1 MVYAIGAVMTPE
13 PIVLSG
19 NATTLEAARA
29 LRDSDHD
36 AVIVIEADGL
46 GLATA
51 EDIALGVVAEG
62 GDLGH
67 VEIATVCTHN
77 VVALVPSLAIG
88 EAIHV
93 MRERAFRRLP
103 VVDDGTPVGIV
114 SLGGLALERDLDGD
128 LGSDS
133 FFFEGPSGHFDF
145 RAASLIAFVQV
156 AAKVSDETWVR
167 HLRQGNYSRWFG
179 EVLNDPVLAKEAAAF
194 ESSDD
199 LPAAESRAGV
209 RAAIKRLYA
218 TT

>member
-1 MVYAIGAVMTPE
+1 MVDAIGAVMTPE
-13 PIVLSG
+13 PILLPG
-19 NATTLEAARA
+19 NATTFEAARA
-29 LRDSDHD
+29 LRDSHHD
-36 AVIVIEADGL
+36 AVIVTEAHGL
-46 GLATA
+46 GIATA

-67 VEIATVCTHN
+67 VEISSVCMHN
-77 VVALVPSLAIG
+77 VVALAPSQSIG
-88 EAIHV
+88 EAIHL

-156 AAKVSDETWVR
+156 AAKVTDETWVR
-167 HLRQGNYSRWFG
+167 HLREGNYSRWFG
-179 EVLNDPVLAKEAAAF
+179 EVLKDPVLAEEAAAF
-194 ESSDD
+194 ESNDD
-199 LPAAESRAGV
+199 IPVAESRAGL

>member
-1 MVYAIGAVMTPE
+1 MVKPIGAVMTPD
-13 PIVLSG
+13 PIVLPGS
-19 NATTLEAARA
+19 ATTLRAARA
-29 LRDSDHD
+29 MRDAHHD

-46 GLATA
+46 GIVTA
-51 EDIALGVVAEG
+51 EDIALGAVAEG
-62 GDLGH
+62 GDVDR
-67 VEIATVCTHN
+67 VEIAAVCVRN
-77 VVALVPSLAIG
+77 VAALVPSQTVG
-88 EAIHV
+88 EAIQL

-128 LGSDS
+128 LGPDS

-145 RAASLIAFVQV
+145 RAPSLIAFVQV

-167 HLRQGNYSRWFG
+167 HLRQGNYSRWFR
-179 EVLNDPVLAKEAAAF
+179 EVLNDPVLAEEAAAF
-194 ESSDD
+194 ECSHDV
-199 LPAAESRAGV
+199 PAAASRAGI

>member
-1 MVYAIGAVMTPE
+1 M
-13 PIVLSG
+13 
-19 NATTLEAARA
+19 
-29 LRDSDHD
+29 RDAHHD
-36 AVIVIEADGL
+36 AVIVVEAHGL
-46 GLATA
+46 GIATA
-51 EDIALGVVAEG
+51 EDIALGAVAGG

-67 VEIATVCTHN
+67 VELATVCVHN
-77 VVALVPSLAIG
+77 VVVLVPSQTIG
-88 EAIHV
+88 EAIQV

-145 RAASLIAFVQV
+145 RAPSLLAFVQV

-179 EVLNDPVLAKEAAAF
+179 EVLNDPVLATEAAAF
-194 ESSDD
+194 ESEGDMS
-199 LPAAESRAGV
+199 AAESRAGV

-218 TT
+218 AT

>member
-1 MVYAIGAVMTPE
+1 MDVIGAVMTPE
-13 PIVLSG
+13 PIVLPG
-19 NATTLEAARA
+19 KATTLEAARA
-29 LRDSDHD
+29 LRDSHHD
-36 AVIVIEADGL
+36 AVIVTEAQGL
-46 GLATA
+46 GIATA
-51 EDIALGVVAEG
+51 EDIALGVAAVG

-67 VEIATVCTHN
+67 VEIARVCTHN
-77 VVALVPSLAIG
+77 VVALVPSLSIN
-88 EAIHV
+88 EAIQL
-93 MRERAFRRLP
+93 MRVRAFRRLP

-179 EVLNDPVLAKEAAAF
+179 EVLNDPVLAEEAAAV
-194 ESSDD
+194 ESGDD
-199 LPAAESRAGV
+199 VPAAESRARL
-209 RAAIKRLYA
+209 RAAIMRLYA